1 MKVIAFD
8 VDDTLVKERE
18 FCLSGFK
25 AVAELVEDVLDTEEV
40 VYVMSEALAERR
52 NHYDA
57 LERLAAERGVSLDM
71 KGVVATCR
79 NHIPTFKPR
88 DIDKAVRWIKE
99 VRERGDIPAIITDG
113 RSLTQR
119 NKLKA
124 LDLTGL
130 IAPSDILIS
139 EETGADKK
147 SPLMFRRLMELHPDA
162 EGYVYVGDNV
172 EKDFYWPRRLGWY
185 TVGISDPDRLN
196 IHPRPAN
203 VSPGYEP
210 HEWI

>member
-8 VDDTLVKERE
+8 LDDTLVKERE

-25 AVAELVEDVLDTEEV
+25 AVADLLQKVLDPTEV
-40 VYVMSEALAERR
+40 FSVMSEALAERC

-57 LERLAAERGVSLDM
+57 LERLAAERGVSVDM
-71 KGVVATCR
+71 KEVVATCR
-79 NHIPTFKPR
+79 NHTPTFKPR
-88 DIDKAVRWIKE
+88 DIDKAMRWIKE

-119 NKLKA
+119 NKLEA
-124 LDLTGL
+124 LELTSM
-130 IAPSDILIS
+130 INPSDILIS

-147 SPLMFRRLMELHPDA
+147 SPMMFRRLMKLHPDA
-162 EGYVYVGDNV
+162 ERYVYVGDNV
-172 EKDFYWPRRLGWY
+172 EKDFYWPRKLGWY

-210 HEWI
+210 DEWI